1 MKSHAKN
8 LEDSAQIERFTA
20 VLEEALKIPIFSV
33 IFKIRLVSLTFKLK
47 MKFSCAFPKKA
58 ANRSILLE
66 LSRFFVCD
74 SLIVRG
80 INLCHPNSIFGPRK
94 FLHS

>member
-33 IFKIRLVSLTFKLK
+33 IFKDWLF
-47 MKFSCAFPKKA
+47 FPNFQAQNEVFTKKA

-66 LSRFFVCD
+66 MSIFFLCD
-74 SLIVRG
+74 S
-80 INLCHPNSIFGPRK
+80 PNV
-94 FLHS
+94 